1 MKNKRFLT
9 LTAVIL
15 ATLILLV
22 GCGEDEEVSSG
33 KRPDHIDKIE
43 SNSSTNEDGGN
54 NAPSTPDDN
63 EDDPVEDDKS
73 AEKIDPSQCTDHSFV
88 ERIPAPATCTKPGV
102 KFLTCSKC
110 GTEQQ
115 TEDPVKNHTVVNDQC
130 TVCGLKA
137 ATNLEFAPTADGKAM
152 EVIGLG
158 RYAEHELIVPSTYEG
173 KPVVAV
179 SGLGNSD
186 LKHVQIPDSVTKI
199 GDRAFE
205 YCEDLCYIVC
215 PDTITEIGQCAFYD
229 CRIYNFT
236 IPKGVTKINI
246 GTFYYCKMLFT
257 VTLHENIT
265 EIGDSAFCFCYNLEK
280 VVLPE
285 KIDSIPD
292 SAFYQCE
299 SLTDIGSIK
308 NIKHIARKAF
318 DGCKKLNFT
327 DMPAQP
333 YTIGESA
340 FNSSGI
346 TGMLLYDNIKTIPS
360 YAFAHCDQLEEII
373 LPEGVESIKEGA
385 FTSCDKLV
393 TITLPKSIKEVS
405 EACFDSCENLK
416 TIYCLNSSISQESLT
431 SGNNATVIYQ

>member
-1 MKNKRFLT
+1 MKRSSLIII
-9 LTAVIL
+9 A
-15 ATLILLV
+15 LILTTLMLFTA
-22 GCGEDEEVSSG
+22 CGEEEKKSSG
-33 KRPDHIDKIE
+33 NENQDIPVISSREELEKLYPD
-43 SNSSTNEDGGN
+43 
-54 NAPSTPDDN
+54 
-63 EDDPVEDDKS
+63 
-73 AEKIDPSQCTDHSFV
+73 IDPAELDKLFPNDGPCTEHDFKVSTTSHTPSCRTITYV
-88 ERIPAPATCTKPGV
+88 CQ
-102 KFLTCSKC
+102 KC
-110 GTEQQ
+110 GTCK
-115 TEDPVKNHTVVNDQC
+115 TEPSGKGHKMEKGKC
-130 TVCGLKA
+130 TMCGIEE